1 MWSCGPLG
9 LPTFP
14 FEPKEVARRQGP
26 RTELQSHARI
36 DALPL
41 TLVADAA
48 SQTMTVGVSLYLFS
62 SALNA
67 GRLGELCKWHA
78 TLDPVISLGP
88 LRRPISCQLHLYGL
102 RQSNGTRPPGH

>member
-14 FEPKEVARRQGP
+14 FEPKEEGRQDL
-26 RTELQSHARI
+26 RAELQSHARI
-36 DALPL
+36 DALPR
-41 TLVADAA
+41 TLVADADIR
-48 SQTMTVGVSLYLFS
+48 TMTVGVSLYLLS
-62 SALNA
+62 SGLNA
-67 GRLGELCKWHA
+67 GRPGELCKWHA

-88 LRRPISCQLHLYGL
+88 LRRPISRQLHLYGL